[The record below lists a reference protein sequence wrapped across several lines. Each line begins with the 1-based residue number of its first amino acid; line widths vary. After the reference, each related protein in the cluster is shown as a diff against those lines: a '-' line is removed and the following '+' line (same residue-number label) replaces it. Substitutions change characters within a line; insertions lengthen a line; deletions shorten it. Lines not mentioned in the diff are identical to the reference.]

1 MITQINVLRVLAAFS
16 IIAIHVTSGQAAVNA
31 GAYWVNQLTRF
42 ASPLFVVM
50 SGMVLAANEC
60 KRPSPSLGVFYRK
73 RFLRVLIPY
82 VFWSFLYELYTLWS
96 QGLLFD
102 GATIQ
107 AVLREQFPRD
117 LFCGTAFVHLYFI
130 LIMVQL
136 YVLFPFLFRFLA
148 VCPRTVLAAAFSLSA
163 AMQGLIYAHQLGVL
177 TLPRLPVP
185 YAALFLPWLFYF
197 VLGMAVM
204 VYEEKWQEMWRKPAR
219 HMAVVL
225 MWPLSFWLFAVDG
238 LLSGTYAVSIKPS
251 AFVYGIVTFLL
262 FYLILFV
269 WLPERMWERG
279 QKAWRYFAQMSF
291 LYYLVHPLIMQS
303 LVKASERY
311 GGASLFHG
319 GKGLCLLY
327 VLTLFG
333 TLLTSW
339 LVDRLPFSYWLGGR
353 RKTLSRE
360 TGSGV
365 PTSASYGIP
374 FGKGE
379 GFDK

>member
-16 IIAIHVTSGQAAVNA
+16 IIAIHVTAGQAAVNA

-50 SGMVLAANEC
+50 SGMVLAANER

-82 VFWSFLYELYTLWS
+82 VLWSFFYELYTLWS
-96 QGLLFD
+96 QGLLD

-117 LFCGTAFVHLYFI
+117 LLRGTAFVHLYFI

-148 VCPRTVLAAAFSLSA
+148 VCPRTVLAATFSVSA
-163 AMQGLIYAHQLGVL
+163 AMQALIYAHQLGVL

-204 VYEEKWQEMWRKPAR
+204 VYKEKWQDLWRKPAR
-219 HMAVVL
+219 HGAVVL
-225 MWPLSFWLFAVDG
+225 MWLLSFCLFVIDG

-279 QKAWRYFAQMSF
+279 QKAWRYLAQMSF
-291 LYYLVHPLIMQS
+291 LYYLAHPLILHS

-311 GGASLFHG
+311 GVASLFHG
-319 GKGLCLLY
+319 GKGLFLLY
-327 VLTLFG
+327 VLTLLG
-333 TLLTSW
+333 TLMTSW
-339 LVDRLPFSYWLGGR
+339 LVDRAPFSYWLGGR
-353 RKTLSRE
+353 RKSLSGERPVP
-360 TGSGV
+360 GS
-365 PTSASYGIP
+365 PQMSNA
-374 FGKGE
+374 
-379 GFDK
+379 GFHSESV